1 MPWKILILLISIL
14 TLIEKRKY
22 LAISIHLRVLDQENL
37 ISSVNFHLWLQ
48 FGFKFDVLFKK
59 IKELIR
65 TVEETILKIV
75 LSNDHFIVCQDT
87 QRSWLFKISMTILS
101 SNCKVTRARGYA
113 PKCLSTNFQINNLK
127 MYWMK
132 NRIRKRISE

>member
-37 ISSVNFHLWLQ
+37 ILSVNFYLWLH
-48 FGFKFDVLFKK
+48 FGLKFDVLYKK

-65 TVEETILKIV
+65 AVEETILKIV
-75 LSNDHFIVCQDT
+75 LSNDHFIVCQDS

-101 SNCKVTRARGYA
+101 SNCKVMSPITRASRFA
-113 PKCLSTNFQINNLK
+113 EPEATHLNVWVQIFK
-127 MYWMK
+127 
-132 NRIRKRISE
+132 

>member
-1 MPWKILILLISIL
+1 MILTDLNTEQNSYNDLNTFLPWKILILLISIL

-37 ISSVNFHLWLQ
+37 ISLVNFHLWQQ

-65 TVEETILKIV
+65 TVKETILKIV
-75 LSNDHFIVCQDT
+75 LSNDHFIVCQDS
-87 QRSWLFKISMTILS
+87 QRS
-101 SNCKVTRARGYA
+101 
-113 PKCLSTNFQINNLK
+113 
-127 MYWMK
+127 
-132 NRIRKRISE
+132 